1 MVFVGTPADQKTD
14 PYVKPTGYKGKVTI
28 SAG

>member
-1 MVFVGTPADQKTD
+1 MVIVGEPANQNTS
-14 PYVKPTGYKGKVTI
+14 YVKPTGYKGKVTI